1 MANHT
6 NHHRHSSIGWV
17 AIAGFFFLSMVL
29 LLLSTSYASSFPGFG
44 FWLSTDSVDSPTR
57 AEIGEE
63 TTKKEQPLCDL
74 TLRRTEICDMAGD
87 VRVHGNS
94 STVLFVTA
102 SGSQESYKIKPHP
115 RKGDGAAMASVS
127 EVTVKSSSQR
137 DAPRCTVTSRV
148 PAVIFSNGGY
158 MFNFFHDISDALIPL
173 FLSSREFDGEVQF
186 LVRDML
192 PWWVEKFEPLLKG
205 LSRYDLID
213 LNGDR
218 EVRCF
223 SRVIVGLQYH
233 GDLYIDPDLAGGIT
247 MLDYGRYLRKSLGL
261 KRETAVKLRTAEKKE
276 KPRVLI
282 INRKGT
288 RKFTNV
294 GEIARMA
301 EMSGF
306 EAVVS
311 EMQSNATLAEVA
323 LEVNSADVLVGVH
336 GAGMTNLVFMP
347 AGGVLV
353 QIVPL
358 GRMEDVC
365 WINYGAA
372 AVRMRLNYVQ
382 YSVRAPES
390 NLIDEFP
397 KDDPVILDPKA
408 VFEKQGSGTWVSLY
422 MHRQTVKLDVE
433 RFRSVL
439 WHAREIFRQPWN

>member
-1 MANHT
+1 
-6 NHHRHSSIGWV
+6 
-17 AIAGFFFLSMVL
+17 
-29 LLLSTSYASSFPGFG
+29 
-44 FWLSTDSVDSPTR
+44 
-57 AEIGEE
+57 
-63 TTKKEQPLCDL
+63 
-74 TLRRTEICDMAGD
+74 MAGD

-94 STVLFVTA
+94 STVLFVTD
-102 SGSQESYKIKPHP
+102 SGLQESYKIKPHP
-115 RKGDGAAMASVS
+115 RKGDGAAMASVT
-127 EVTVKSSSQR
+127 EVTVKSGGQR

-173 FLSSREFDGEVQF
+173 FLSSRQFDGEVQF

-205 LSRYDLID
+205 LSRYDVID
-213 LNGDR
+213 LNADR
-218 EVRCF
+218 QVRCF

-233 GDLYIDPDLAGGIT
+233 GDLYIDPNLTGGLT
-247 MLDYGRYLRKSLGL
+247 MLDYGQYLRKSLGL
-261 KRETAVKLRTAEKKE
+261 KRETAVKLRMAGEAKKA
-276 KPRVLI
+276 RVLI
-282 INRKGT
+282 INRTGT

-311 EMQSNATLAEVA
+311 EMKSNATLAEVA
-323 LEVNSADVLVGVH
+323 REVNSADVLVGVH

-347 AGGVLV
+347 PGGVLV

-372 AVRMRLNYVQ
+372 AVRMKLHYVQ

-422 MHRQTVKLDVE
+422 MHRQTVRLDVE